1 MQQAGSISKQQRS
14 PQYMPGSLYNL
25 PRALRTGPVRS
36 LPIPLSILLVNT
48 TVKRAVRSIKPQD
61 QAAPTA
67 AHGSHSGVNT
77 RNHSGR
83 ESKQMVGPAWRD
95 ADVDAGPSPSRF
107 EPSAYMYGPLG
118 ALQQSEARCESR
130 ARAAWLFDLLEH
142 SSGMR
147 HRHSRNPAPCI

>member
-1 MQQAGSISKQQRS
+1 MQLAGSVSKQQRS

-36 LPIPLSILLVNT
+36 LPLPFSILLVNT
-48 TVKRAVRSIKPQD
+48 TVKRGVRSTKPQD

-77 RNHSGR
+77 RNHLRR
-83 ESKQMVGPAWRD
+83 ELKQMVGPAWRD

-107 EPSAYMYGPLG
+107 DSSAYTYGPLG
-118 ALQQSEARCESR
+118 ALQQSEACCESR
-130 ARAAWLFDLLEH
+130 AHAAGLFDLLKH
-142 SSGMR
+142 DSGMR
-147 HRHSRNPAPCI
+147 HRHSRSPAPCI